1 MLPWVFTSRTAPC
14 CSILPIS
21 IRAGSGCCPG
31 PNYTTIQV
39 IGGASTENYTLTAKV
54 AQLVNFASGA
64 SSITLS
70 GKTINGFV
78 FSYALG
84 AQAGQAMT
92 VSLNLPPTTA
102 HLDVFGIATGVLLS
116 PTANAT
122 TWTGVLPQTQEYVI
136 EVIPNNGQVVNYSLT
151 ISIPPSSTPLPT
163 PVPGPGSIVFTTG
176 TTAAVRQGSIQP
188 GQVISYTVSAAQL
201 QPMILILES
210 PHKDVTLGVFEP
222 NGNVLVDP
230 AKKWTRWQAWLPKT
244 EVYTIQVIAGAS
256 TENYTLTV
264 KVAQLIHFA
273 SGATSMT
280 LSGKT
285 INGFV
290 FSYALSAKKG
300 QTMTVSLNV
309 PPTTAYLDV
318 FGIATGVLLSP
329 TAKAT
334 TWTGVLPETQDYIIE
349 VIPVNG
355 QVVTYSIT
363 ISIP

>member
-1 MLPWVFTSRTAPC
+1 V
-14 CSILPIS
+14 
-21 IRAGSGCCPG
+21 
-31 PNYTTIQV
+31 
-39 IGGASTENYTLTAKV
+39 LT
-54 AQLVNFASGA
+54 
-64 SSITLS
+64 
-70 GKTINGFV
+70 
-78 FSYALG
+78 
-84 AQAGQAMT
+84 
-92 VSLNLPPTTA
+92 P
-102 HLDVFGIATGVLLS
+102 
-116 PTANAT
+116 
-122 TWTGVLPQTQEYVI
+122 
-136 EVIPNNGQVVNYSLT
+136 
-151 ISIPPSSTPLPT
+151 TPLPD
-163 PVPGPGSIVFTTG
+163 VINFTLG
-176 TTAAVRQGSIQP
+176 TTAGVVTGTVQP
-188 GQVISYTVSAAQL
+188 GEVHSYTVSAAQL

-222 NGNVLVDP
+222 NGNILVDP

-256 TENYTLTV
+256 ADSYTLTV

-329 TAKAT
+329 TAKASS
-334 TWTGVLPETQDYIIE
+334 WTGVLPETQDYIIE
-349 VIPVNG
+349 VIPNNG

-363 ISIP
+363 ITIP